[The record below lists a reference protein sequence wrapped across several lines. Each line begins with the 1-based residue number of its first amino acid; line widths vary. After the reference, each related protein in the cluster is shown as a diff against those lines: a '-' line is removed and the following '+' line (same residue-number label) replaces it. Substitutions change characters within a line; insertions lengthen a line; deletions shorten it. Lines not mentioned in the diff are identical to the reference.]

1 MKRDIFFSLI
11 LLKFIKNVEWKK
23 EIFKEIDHVEK
34 WKIYMIL
41 LKSFF
46 SFEYVFSNLKKDK
59 TKEIFEEIDWKKKKE
74 EYI

>member
-1 MKRDIFFSLI
+1 MKEGNFQRNWSC
-11 LLKFIKNVEWKK
+11 
-23 EIFKEIDHVEK
+23 VEK